1 MPTLTFKVS
10 EDEARRIRTLARQ
23 RHLTVS
29 EYLRQQAQS
38 GAVPTTTVRRV
49 RCPYTGA
56 LVFAPQKG
64 MAPLTTE
71 SVREMLSDFP

>member
-23 RHLTVS
+23 RHLTIS
-29 EYLRQQAQS
+29 AYLRQQAKS
-38 GAVPTTTVRRV
+38 EAVPPAAVRRV
-49 RCPYTGA
+49 RCPHTGA

-64 MAPLTTE
+64 MTPLTTD
-71 SVREMLSDFP
+71 SVREMLPDFP